1 MRASSLLLS
10 LLMFVACAPGSA
22 FTQGPGP
29 PVHAD
34 GEASVI
40 LCGPDEPGE
49 RLIFG
54 GQVLDY
60 QGRPLAKAAVI
71 AYHTD
76 TYGLYNPRD
85 SDTRVPR
92 IRGVAVT
99 DAEGRFRFS
108 TIRPGAYPNGN
119 EPAHIHLSV
128 TAPAHH
134 VRFVDYWF
142 EGDPLIT
149 AGRRASAATNSDL
162 IIVRPGRTPD
172 GWTFTH
178 NVRLLPN

>member
-10 LLMFVACAPGSA
+10 LALFAACAPVSA
-22 FTQGPGP
+22 QGPGP

-34 GEASVI
+34 GDASVI

-54 GQVLDY
+54 GQILDY
-60 QGRPLAKAAVI
+60 DGRPLAKAAVT

-76 TYGLYNPRD
+76 ASGLYNPNG
-85 SDTRVPR
+85 SGTRVPR

-108 TIRPGAYPNGN
+108 TIMPAAYPNGS
-119 EPAHIHLSV
+119 EPAHVHLSV
-128 TAPAHH
+128 MAPAHH
-134 VRFVDYWF
+134 VRYVDYWF
-142 EGDPLIT
+142 EGDPHIT
-149 AGRRASAATNSDL
+149 NGRRATAATNSD
-162 IIVRPGRTPD
+162 IVIVRPGRTPD
-172 GWTFTH
+172 GWTFSH